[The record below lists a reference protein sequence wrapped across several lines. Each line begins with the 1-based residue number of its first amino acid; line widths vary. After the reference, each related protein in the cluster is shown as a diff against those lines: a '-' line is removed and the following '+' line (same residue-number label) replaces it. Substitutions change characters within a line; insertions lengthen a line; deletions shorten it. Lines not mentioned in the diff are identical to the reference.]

1 MERKLIYL
9 QKIAIKISMKTV
21 RELLIS
27 RMRTRLISAT
37 VVISKR

>member
-37 VVISKR
+37 AVISKR